1 MSAVGRTPG
10 ASGSV
15 NAPTVSADTNLPRIR
30 AYILLALA
38 VGSGYLLVR
47 MLWPFLPAV
56 VTSTVVA
63 VLVFP
68 AFQMLRRRIR
78 NVQVVALLTTVVVF
92 FLILLPTLG
101 LALLLLDQVRAGLVW
116 IADGAADV
124 FAPAGSVRQ
133 WFERAAAYLG
143 FDSGGVGSAI
153 SAQSQA
159 LVATLADRT
168 LALFTGLGGWLLQAG
183 VALFTLFYLLRDGE
197 RLVGHLKWLIPLDP
211 ELNDRLFRQARDVTY
226 ATIYGNVAVAAI
238 QGILGGVAF
247 LVLGLPVPVVWGT
260 VMGVLSL
267 LPVVGAFFIWLPA
280 GVLLLVT
287 GEFAKGL
294 ILLAVG
300 TLLISTI
307 DNVLRAIL
315 VGERAELHPLVV
327 FFSVLGGLFVFGA
340 VGVFVGPVLFVTAL
354 MLIEMARLSL
364 EGTATT
370 PPDVAAPASAP
381 SARST
386 NRSVPAATVLHADP
400 GNARQT

>member
-1 MSAVGRTPG
+1 MSAVGDMPG
-10 ASGSV
+10 ASGSAEV
-15 NAPTVSADTNLPRIR
+15 PTVWAGANLPRIR

-38 VGSGYLLVR
+38 IGSGYVLVR

-56 VTSTVVA
+56 VTSAVVA

-68 AFQMLRRRIR
+68 ASHALGRRIR
-78 NVQVVALLTTVVVF
+78 NVQVVALLTTLVVF
-92 FLILLPTLG
+92 FLILLPILG

-116 IADGAADV
+116 IAGGATEV
-124 FAPAGSVRQ
+124 FAPGTVRQ
-133 WFERAAAYLG
+133 WFERIVAWLG
-143 FDSGGVGSAI
+143 FDSSGVASAI
-153 SAQSQA
+153 TAQTEG
-159 LVATLADRT
+159 LIATLADRT

-183 VALFTLFYLLRDGE
+183 VALFTLFYLLRDGDK
-197 RLVGHLKWLIPLDP
+197 LVAHLKWLIPLEPD
-211 ELNDRLFRQARDVTY
+211 LNDRLFRQARDVTY
-226 ATIYGNVAVAAI
+226 ATIYGTVAVAAV
-238 QGILGGVAF
+238 QGLLGGLAF

-260 VMGVLSL
+260 LMGVLSL

-280 GVLLLVT
+280 AVLLLLT
-287 GEFAKGL
+287 GEVAKGL

-315 VGERAELHPLVV
+315 VGERAELHPLIV

-364 EGTATT
+364 EATAST
-370 PPDVAAPASAP
+370 PPPVLSLRAASRRN
-381 SARST
+381 ARSPWGMPR
-386 NRSVPAATVLHADP
+386 RSRTHP
-400 GNARQT
+400 QTTGKT